1 MKRFAWTPAWEALLR
16 EHYPNVTAET
26 IAQAIGTSARAV
38 YAKAAALGLKKSE
51 AFLAS
56 DLAKRIQRGH
66 ADPRMVASRIQ
77 PAIKGLLAIYD
88 REAT

>member
-26 IAQAIGTSARAV
+26 IAQAI
-38 YAKAAALGLKKSE
+38 
-51 AFLAS
+51 
-56 DLAKRIQRGH
+56 
-66 ADPRMVASRIQ
+66 
-77 PAIKGLLAIYD
+77 YD